1 MTTYHQEHNEV
12 SITFCCSTRS
22 ICHQWQYNKFILRI
36 IYKGSTNATFFMK
49 YRLEYQTENSNKWIK
64 MNNYRNLS
72 DAKSE
77 FYLYLC
83 RQSQNMVY
91 NKTRIRRVQDD

>member
-1 MTTYHQEHNEV
+1 
-12 SITFCCSTRS
+12 
-22 ICHQWQYNKFILRI
+22 
-36 IYKGSTNATFFMK
+36 MK
-49 YRLEYQTENSNKWIK
+49 YRLEYQTGDSDKWIK